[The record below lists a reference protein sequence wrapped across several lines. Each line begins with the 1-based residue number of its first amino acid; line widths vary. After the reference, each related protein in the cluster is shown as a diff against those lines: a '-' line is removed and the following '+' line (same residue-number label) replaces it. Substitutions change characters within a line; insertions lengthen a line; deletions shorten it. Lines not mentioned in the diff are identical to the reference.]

1 MDIIKTPLKDCF
13 ILKPQVHKDER
24 GFFFEQYNQ
33 RTLKALIKQDLSFKQ
48 DNISSSQYGA
58 IRGLH
63 AQAGKYAQTKIVT
76 VLQGEVLDV
85 VVDIRPNSPTFGQS
99 YSVVLTAENH
109 KQLLVP
115 KGFVHGFSTLSPTA
129 LFFYKCDNF
138 YHQPSEVG
146 VRYNDPQLNI
156 DWQIPSEDQIVSPKD
171 LSLPLLKDLKL

>member
-1 MDIIKTPLKDCF
+1 MDILETPLKDCY

-33 RTLKALIKQDLSFKQ
+33 RALKELIKQDFSFKQ

-63 AQAGKYAQTKIVT
+63 AQAGEHAQTKIVT

-85 VVDIRPNSPTFGQS
+85 VADIRLNSPTYGQS
-99 YSVVLTAENH
+99 FSVVLTAENH
-109 KQLLVP
+109 KQLLIP

-138 YHQPSEVG
+138 YHKSSEIG
-146 VRYNDPQLNI
+146 VRYDDPQLNI
-156 DWQIPSEDQIVSPKD
+156 DWKIPTEKQIVSSKD
-171 LSLPLLKDLKL
+171 LSLPLLKDLKI